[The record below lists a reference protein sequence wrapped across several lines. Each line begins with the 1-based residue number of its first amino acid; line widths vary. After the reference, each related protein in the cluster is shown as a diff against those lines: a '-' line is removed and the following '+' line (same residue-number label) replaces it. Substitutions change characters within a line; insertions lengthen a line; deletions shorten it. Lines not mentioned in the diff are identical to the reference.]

1 MFYFSNLLYHKISSC
16 SDVNFTKILMLIKVN
31 ILVCFLNC
39 TYLMSLYN
47 KDIFTSNNE
56 WIFLYFHGS
65 TGTHSGYYYA
75 FCSASNKQNSKDI

>member
-1 MFYFSNLLYHKISSC
+1 
-16 SDVNFTKILMLIKVN
+16 
-31 ILVCFLNC
+31 
-39 TYLMSLYN
+39 MSLYN